1 MSQALRDNLKRLLAP
16 RHLAFIGGRSMAR
29 ALKRCAEGGYP
40 GQLWL
45 VNPQHDQLEGVPCV
59 PSVAELPCGPD
70 AVFIAT
76 NRELTLS
83 CVAELAAKGAGGAIC
98 YASGFAET
106 GEQGQALQRR
116 LLDAAAD
123 MALLGPNC
131 YGLLDY
137 LHGAAL
143 WPVAHG
149 GQAVEKGV
157 AVLTQSGNF
166 AYNLS
171 MSDRSL
177 PIAYMASVGNQAQLG
192 VAELMDVLLDEPRVT
207 AIGLHLEGLNNVPG
221 FARAAH
227 KALEKGIPVIAL
239 KTGVSQLGA
248 ELALSH
254 TSSLAGS
261 DALYDSLFERLGVI
275 RVSGPVSF
283 METLKAA
290 ACGKLPTGPSLI
302 ALACSGGDAG
312 LIADYAE
319 GNGLILAKLD
329 NDQRGELA
337 QVLPS
342 YANLVNPL
350 DFTTAI
356 WGDAAALERMLDSAL
371 RTPAD
376 AALLVLDYP
385 DEASGE
391 RPQCDLLL
399 ELYCAALERHG
410 KTGVVASAF
419 PELLPA
425 SARERLHGHGVAAL
439 QGVEDALAAWGRIAA
454 YRQRRQRLL
463 ALGESALAPL
473 CPQALSDSGQL
484 LDEWQSKQALQAFG
498 LPIPSGVLSTPDQA
512 LEAAR
517 ALGYPLVLKAVSSD
531 LPHKTEAGAVAL
543 NLRNEQDLQ
552 AAIAAM
558 RENLARH
565 APGLPFERVLLERMA
580 APPLA
585 ELIIGIKRAEG
596 FGLALVLGAGGILVE
611 LLQDSHSLL
620 LPTTDGAI
628 RAALLS
634 LRSAPLLQGF
644 RGRAAADLDA
654 LVAAIRAVA
663 DYAGENAARL
673 LELDVN
679 PLLVDERG
687 CVAVDALIRLAPP
700 SGKAQQAF
708 EKGRRGSRDK
718 AKTGEDAEFTSC
730 K

>member
-1 MSQALRDNLKRLLAP
+1 MSQTIRDNLKRLLAP
-16 RHLAFIGGRSMAR
+16 RHLAFVGGRSMAR
-29 ALKRCAEGGYP
+29 ALKRCAEGGYL
-40 GQLWL
+40 GEMWL
-45 VNPQHDQLEGVPCV
+45 VNPQHDTLEGVPCV
-59 PSVAELPCGPD
+59 RSIADLPCGPD

-76 NRELTLS
+76 NRELTLT

-106 GEQGQALQRR
+106 GAEGQALQQQ
-116 LLDAAAD
+116 LLQAAGN

-137 LHGAAL
+137 LHSSAL

-149 GQAVEKGV
+149 GKPVEKGV

-166 AYNLS
+166 AYNVS

-177 PIAYMASVGNQAQLG
+177 PVAYMASVGNQAQLG

-207 AIGLHLEGLNNVPG
+207 AIGLHLEGLKNVPG

-227 KALEKGIPVIAL
+227 KALEKGIPIIAL
-239 KTGVSQLGA
+239 KTGVSQIGA

-254 TSSLAGS
+254 TSSLSGS
-261 DALYDSLFERLGVI
+261 DALYDSLFARLGVI

-283 METLKAA
+283 VETLKAA
-290 ACGKLPTGPSLI
+290 ACGKLPTGNSLI

-319 GNGLILAKLD
+319 RNDLTLPKLD
-329 NDQRGELA
+329 EAQREELA

-356 WGDAAALERMLDSAL
+356 WGDGEALNRMLDSAL
-371 RTPAD
+371 RTEAD
-376 AALLVLDYP
+376 AAMLVLDYP
-385 DEASGE
+385 AEFTGE
-391 RPQCDLLL
+391 RKECDLLL
-399 ELYCAALERHG
+399 ELYCAALVRHG
-410 KTGVVASAF
+410 KTGFVTSAF

-425 SARERLHGHGVAAL
+425 HARERLHAQGVSAL
-439 QGVEDALAAWGRIAA
+439 QGVEDGLAAWGRIAG
-454 YRQRRQRLL
+454 YQRNRQALL
-463 ALGESALAPL
+463 ALGESAQVLH
-473 CPQALSDSGQL
+473 CPQALEGEGRLLNEWDS
-484 LDEWQSKQALQAFG
+484 KKALRAFG
-498 LPIPSGVLSTPDQA
+498 LPTPNGVLSTPDNA
-512 LEAAR
+512 LNDAN
-517 ALGYPLVLKAVSSD
+517 ALGYPLVLKAVSAQ

-543 NLRNEQDLQ
+543 NLKDAGALS
-552 AAIAAM
+552 AALEKMRASIADY
-558 RENLARH
+558 
-565 APGLPFERVLLERMA
+565 APQVPFDQVLLEPMA

-585 ELIIGIKRAEG
+585 ELIVGIKREND
-596 FGLALVLGAGGILVE
+596 FGLALVIGAGGILVE
-611 LLQDSHSLL
+611 LLKDSRSLL

-628 RAALLS
+628 RQALLS

-644 RGRAAADLDA
+644 RGREAADLDA

-663 DYAGENAARL
+663 DYACENAGQL

-679 PLLVDERG
+679 PLLVGADG
-687 CVAVDALIRLAPP
+687 TTAVDALIRL
-700 SGKAQQAF
+700 GH
-708 EKGRRGSRDK
+708 E
-718 AKTGEDAEFTSC
+718 
-730 K
+730 

>member
-1 MSQALRDNLKRLLAP
+1 MSQAIRDNLKRLLAP
-16 RHLAFIGGRSMAR
+16 RHLVFVGGRSMAR
-29 ALKRCAEGGYP
+29 ALKRCAEGGYS

-45 VNPQHDQLEGVPCV
+45 VNPQHAELEGVPCV
-59 PSVAELPCGPD
+59 RSVAELPCGPD

-76 NRELTLS
+76 NRELTLT

-106 GEQGQALQRR
+106 GAEGQALQDQ
-116 LLDAAAD
+116 LLAAAGD

-137 LHGAAL
+137 LHSAAL

-149 GQAVEKGV
+149 GKAVEKGV

-207 AIGLHLEGLNNVPG
+207 AIGLHLEGLKNVPG
-221 FARAAH
+221 FAAAAH
-227 KALEKGIPVIAL
+227 KALLKGIPIIAL

-290 ACGKLPTGPSLI
+290 ACGNLPAGPELT

-319 GNGLILAKLD
+319 RNSLRLPALD
-329 NDQRGELA
+329 DSQRAELA

-356 WGDAAALERMLDSAL
+356 WGDRTALDAMLDTAL

-385 DEASGE
+385 AEDSGE

-399 ELYCAALERHG
+399 ELYCAALTRHG
-410 KTGVVASAF
+410 KSGFVASAF

-425 SARERLHGHGVAAL
+425 SARERLHGHGVPAL
-439 QGVEDALAAWGRIAA
+439 QGVEDGLAAWGRIAG
-454 YRQRRQRLL
+454 YRQRRQQLL
-463 ALGESALAPL
+463 DLGEAALVPF
-473 CPQALSDSGQL
+473 CPQALHGQGQL
-484 LDEWQSKQALQAFG
+484 LDEWQSKQALHAYG
-498 LPIPSGVLSTPDQA
+498 LPTPTALLSTPEQA
-512 LEAAR
+512 LVAAQQ
-517 ALGYPLVLKAVSSD
+517 LGYPLVLKAVSAE

-543 NLRNEQDLQ
+543 NLADATALQDALLQ
-552 AAIAAM
+552 MRQRIA
-558 RENLARH
+558 EY
-565 APGLPFERVLLERMA
+565 APGVAFDRVLLERMA
-580 APPLA
+580 AAPLA
-585 ELIIGIKRAEG
+585 ELIVGIKREEG
-596 FGLALVLGAGGILVE
+596 FGLALVIGAGGILVE
-611 LLQDSHSLL
+611 LLKDSRSLL

-644 RGRAAADLDA
+644 RGRSAADLDA

-663 DYAGENAARL
+663 DYAGEHAAQL

-679 PLLVDERG
+679 PLLVGANG
-687 CVAVDALIRLAPP
+687 CVAVDALIRL
-700 SGKAQQAF
+700 
-708 EKGRRGSRDK
+708 
-718 AKTGEDAEFTSC
+718 GESC
-730 K
+730 Q

>member
-1 MSQALRDNLKRLLAP
+1 MSQRDNLKRLLAP

-29 ALKRCAEGGYP
+29 ALKRCVEGGYQ

-45 VNPQHDQLEGVPCV
+45 VNPQHAELEGVPCV
-59 PSVAELPCGPD
+59 ASVAELPCGPD

-76 NRELTLS
+76 NKELTVQA
-83 CVAELAAKGAGGAIC
+83 VAELAAKGAGGAIC

-106 GEQGQALQRR
+106 GAEGQALQAR
-116 LLDAAAD
+116 LLAAAGD

-149 GQAVEKGV
+149 GKVVEQGV

-177 PIAYMASVGNQAQLG
+177 PVAYMASVGNQAQIG

-227 KALEKGIPVIAL
+227 KALQKGIPIIAL
-239 KTGVSQLGA
+239 KTGVSQIGA

-261 DALYDSLFERLGVI
+261 DALYDALFERLGVI

-283 METLKAA
+283 VETLKAA
-290 ACGKLPTGPSLI
+290 ACGQLPAGPSLA

-319 GNGLILAKLD
+319 RNGLSLPKLD
-329 NDQRGELA
+329 DSQRSELA
-337 QVLPS
+337 AVLPG
-342 YANLVNPL
+342 YANIVNPL

-356 WGDAAALERMLDSAL
+356 WGDRDALDRMLDSVL
-371 RTPAD
+371 RSPAD

-399 ELYCAALERHG
+399 ELYCAALARHG
-410 KTGVVASAF
+410 KPGFVASAF

-425 SARERLHGHGVAAL
+425 SARERLHAHGVAAL
-439 QGVEDALAAWGRIAA
+439 QGVEDGLAAWGRIAH
-454 YRQRRQRLL
+454 YQQRRAALL
-463 ALGESALAPL
+463 ARGESALLPI
-473 CPQALSDSGQL
+473 CPQALTGQGQL
-484 LDEWQSKQALQAFG
+484 LDEWRAKQALSGFGLPLPQGLLSTPGQALQAA
-498 LPIPSGVLSTPDQA
+498 Q
-512 LEAAR
+512 
-517 ALGYPLVLKAVSSD
+517 ALGYPLVLKVVSSA
-531 LPHKTEAGAVAL
+531 LPHKTEAGGVAL
-543 NLRNEQDLQ
+543 NLGDDQALQ
-552 AAIAAM
+552 AALEDM
-558 RENLARH
+558 RASLARH
-565 APGLPFERVLLERMA
+565 APELPFEQVLLERMA
-580 APPLA
+580 PPPLA
-585 ELIIGIKRAEG
+585 ELIVGVKRENG

-611 LLQDSHSLL
+611 LLKDSRSLL
-620 LPTTDGAI
+620 LPTNDAAI
-628 RAALLS
+628 REALLS

-644 RGRAAADLDA
+644 RGRPAVDLDA
-654 LVAAIRAVA
+654 LVQAIRAVA
-663 DYAGENAARL
+663 DYAGEHAEQL

-679 PLLVDERG
+679 PLLLDAQG
-687 CVAVDALIRLAPP
+687 AVAVDALIRLA
-700 SGKAQQAF
+700 Q
-708 EKGRRGSRDK
+708 D
-718 AKTGEDAEFTSC
+718 
-730 K
+730 

>member
-1 MSQALRDNLKRLLAP
+1 MSQRDNLKRLLAP

-29 ALKRCAEGGYP
+29 ALTRCVEGGYQ

-45 VNPQHDQLEGVPCV
+45 VNPQHAELEGVPCV
-59 PSVAELPCGPD
+59 ASVAELPCGPD

-76 NRELTLS
+76 NKELTVQA
-83 CVAELAAKGAGGAIC
+83 VAELAAKGAGGAIC

-106 GEQGQALQRR
+106 GAEGQALQAR
-116 LLDAAAD
+116 LLAAAGD

-149 GQAVEKGV
+149 GKVVEQGV

-177 PIAYMASVGNQAQLG
+177 PVAYMASVGNQAQIG

-207 AIGLHLEGLNNVPG
+207 AIGLHLEGLTNVPG

-227 KALEKGIPVIAL
+227 KALQQGIPIIAL
-239 KTGVSQLGA
+239 KTGVSQIGA

-261 DALYDSLFERLGVI
+261 DALYDALFERLGVI

-283 METLKAA
+283 VETLKAA
-290 ACGKLPTGPSLI
+290 ACGQLPAGPSLA

-319 GNGLILAKLD
+319 RNGLSLPPLD
-329 NDQRGELA
+329 DRQRSELA
-337 QVLPS
+337 AVLPG
-342 YANLVNPL
+342 YANIVNPL

-356 WGDAAALERMLDSAL
+356 WGDRDALDSMLDSVL
-371 RTPAD
+371 RSPAD

-399 ELYCAALERHG
+399 ELYCAALARHG
-410 KTGVVASAF
+410 KPGFVASAF

-425 SARERLHGHGVAAL
+425 SARERLHAHGVAAL
-439 QGVEDALAAWGRIAA
+439 QGVEDGLAAWGRIAH
-454 YRQRRQRLL
+454 YQQRRAALL
-463 ALGESALAPL
+463 ARGESALLPI
-473 CPQALSDSGQL
+473 CPQALTGQGQL
-484 LDEWQSKQALQAFG
+484 LDEWQAKQALGAFGLPLPQGLLSTPGQALQAA
-498 LPIPSGVLSTPDQA
+498 Q
-512 LEAAR
+512 
-517 ALGYPLVLKAVSSD
+517 ALGYPLVLKVVSSA
-531 LPHKTEAGAVAL
+531 LPHKTEAGGVAL
-543 NLRNEQDLQ
+543 NLGNAQVLQ
-552 AAIAAM
+552 AALDDM
-558 RENLARH
+558 RASLARH
-565 APGLPFERVLLERMA
+565 APELAFEQVLLERMA
-580 APPLA
+580 PPPLA
-585 ELIIGIKRAEG
+585 ELIVGIKRENG
-596 FGLALVLGAGGILVE
+596 FALALVLGAGGILVE
-611 LLQDSHSLL
+611 LLKDSRSLL
-620 LPTTDGAI
+620 LPTNDAAI
-628 RAALLS
+628 REALLS
-634 LRSAPLLQGF
+634 LRCAPLLQGF
-644 RGRAAADLDA
+644 RGRPAVDLDA
-654 LVAAIRAVA
+654 LVQAIRAVA
-663 DYAGENAARL
+663 EYACEHAAQL

-679 PLLVDERG
+679 PLLLNAQG
-687 CVAVDALIRLAPP
+687 AIAVDALIRLA
-700 SGKAQQAF
+700 Q
-708 EKGRRGSRDK
+708 D
-718 AKTGEDAEFTSC
+718 
-730 K
+730 